1 MASYSDDELNR
12 VVASSGRVLWC
23 GGSVLSQRHPGCE
36 RRGCVQARVEGERKG
51 HPELLASALASHELP
66 RQVADWMHSTS
77 LLLNSP
83 CVPTRPS
90 SAASTRSTPSIRAR
104 SPSLLPDDT
113 GKSIPFSRH
122 PTDFYTVAL
131 SPPNTV
137 SIRHHMST
145 LKHSIRHQQA
155 QLQNLENLL
164 QLDPRMS
171 MSLNTS
177 SSPPPSPLPDP
188 LDTPTT
194 TPNGKVRRHS
204 SFDILHSLAGPDSN
218 LPLPRREPGSLGQDG
233 IREGVPME
241 FGVGPTSQSYK
252 RQSSPTRTLS
262 RACQS
267 FNIRPL

>member
-1 MASYSDDELNR
+1 MAQHALWPR
-12 VVASSGRVLWC
+12 VDVSC
-23 GGSVLSQRHPGCE
+23 GVVVSLPQRRPDCE
-36 RRGCVQARVEGERKG
+36 RGGDQARVKGEN
-51 HPELLASALASHELP
+51 
-66 RQVADWMHSTS
+66 VARSRRLRSPPTTCPAKVGDWMHSTS
-77 LLLNSP
+77 LSLSIP
-83 CVPTRPS
+83 RVPTRPS
-90 SAASTRSTPSIRAR
+90 SAASIRSTPSIRAR

-113 GKSIPFSRH
+113 GNSIPFSRH
-122 PTDFYTVAL
+122 PTEFYSAPPL
-131 SPPNTV
+131 SSKTV

-164 QLDPRMS
+164 QLAPRMP

-188 LDTPTT
+188 SDHTPT
-194 TPNGKVRRHS
+194 TPNGKVRRRT
-204 SFDILHSLAGPDSN
+204 SFDILHGLAGPDSN
-218 LPLPRREPGSLGQDG
+218 LPLPRREPGSLSHDG
-233 IREGVPME
+233 IREGVPMD

-267 FNIRPL
+267 FNIRRH